1 MNVYQK
7 LQKCR
12 FELQNMKLKKSG
24 NNKFAGFTYFEL
36 SDFLPSIN
44 ELCEKH
50 GLFTRTTF
58 TSDLAMLEVINAE
71 MPEEV
76 IVFTSPQ
83 AEATLKGCH
92 AIQNVGAVETYQRR
106 YLLMVAFEIVEND
119 ALDPTVT
126 NEKKN
131 TPPKGKTTLSQA
143 QLNRMYA
150 IASKK
155 GYDKTSVDA
164 LIRKKHNVDPVNMTK
179 AQYDEIVKGYEGL
192 EDKKEEV

>member
-7 LQKCR
+7 LQKAR
-12 FELQNMKLKKSG
+12 VELQSMNLKKSG

-58 TSDLAMLEVINAE
+58 TSDLAMLEVINADA
-71 MPEEV
+71 PDEV
-76 IVFTSPQ
+76 ITFTSPQ

-106 YLLMVAFEIVEND
+106 YLLMMAFEIVEND
-119 ALDPTVT
+119 ALDPTV
-126 NEKKN
+126 EKDKKN
-131 TPPKGKTTLSQA
+131 TSPKGKATLSQA

-155 GYDKTSVDA
+155 GYDKASVDS
-164 LIRKKHNVDPVNMTK
+164 LVKKKYNVEPANMTK
-179 AQYDEIVKGYEGL
+179 TQYDEIVKGYESL
-192 EDKKEEV
+192 EDKKEEA

>member
-12 FELQNMKLKKSG
+12 VELQNMNLKKTG

-36 SDFLPSIN
+36 SDFLPTIN

-50 GLFTRTTF
+50 GLFTRTSF
-58 TSDLAMLEVINAE
+58 TSELAMLEVINAE
-71 MPEEV
+71 APEEV
-76 IVFTSPQ
+76 ILFTSPQ

-119 ALDPTVT
+119 SLDPTVT
-126 NEKKN
+126 NDKKN
-131 TPPKGKTTLSQA
+131 TPAKGKTTISQA
-143 QLNRMYA
+143 QLNRLYA

-155 GYDKTSVDA
+155 GYDKPSVDA
-164 LIRKKHNVDPVNMTK
+164 LIKKKHNVEPANMTK
-179 AQYDEIVKGYEGL
+179 AKYDEIVKGYEGL
-192 EDKKEEV
+192 EDKKEEA